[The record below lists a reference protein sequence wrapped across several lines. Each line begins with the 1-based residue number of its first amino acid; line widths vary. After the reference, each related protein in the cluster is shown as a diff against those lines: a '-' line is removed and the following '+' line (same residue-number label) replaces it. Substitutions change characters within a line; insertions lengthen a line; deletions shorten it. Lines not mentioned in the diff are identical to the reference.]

1 MNNINIMLDEGAK
14 APTRAHEADAG
25 LDIYTLEGGWV
36 CNGTC
41 KAFRTGLHVQ
51 IPQGYVGILF
61 SKSGLNINHGITST
75 GVIDSGYTGEIIVN
89 LHKNGGEHYEFEVK
103 PGDKISQLVI
113 LPIVTPTVE
122 VVDSFEQTDRGDNG
136 FGSTGR

>member
-1 MNNINIMLDEGAK
+1 MEKINIMLDEGAK

-25 LDIYTLEGGWV
+25 LDVCALEGGWV

-41 KAFRTGLHVQ
+41 MAFRTGLHVQ

-89 LHKNGGEHYEFEVK
+89 LCNNGGKHYEVM

-113 LPIVTPTVE
+113 LPIATPTVN

>member
-1 MNNINIMLDEGAK
+1 MGKINIMLENGAK

-25 LDIYTLEGGWV
+25 LDVYALEGGWV

-41 KAFRTGLHVQ
+41 KSFRTGLHVQ

-61 SKSGLNINHGITST
+61 SKSGMNVNHGITST
-75 GVIDSGYTGEIIVN
+75 GVIDSGYTGEIVVN
-89 LHKNGGEHYEFEVK
+89 LHNNGGKHYEVK
-103 PGDKISQLVI
+103 KGDKISQLVI
-113 LPIVTPTVE
+113 LPIATPTVT
-122 VVDSFEQTDRGDNG
+122 VVDSFEETDRGDNG